1 MGAGIMSKTF
11 KKWALVAAGVSAV
24 AVVLRKFGRSR
35 RALDPGWV
43 SVEWIAEHQMG
54 PGSRVH

>member
-1 MGAGIMSKTF
+1 MGKTF

-24 AVVLRKFGRSR
+24 AVALRKFGRAR

-43 SVEWIAEHQMG
+43 SEQWIAEHQMG
-54 PGSRVH
+54 PGSRLH

>member
-1 MGAGIMSKTF
+1 MSKTF

-24 AVVLRKFGRSR
+24 AVALRKFGRSR

>member
-1 MGAGIMSKTF
+1 MSKTF

-24 AVVLRKFGRSR
+24 AVALRKLSR
-35 RALDPGWV
+35 PKRVLDPGWV
-43 SVEWIAEHQMG
+43 SEQWIVEHQMR